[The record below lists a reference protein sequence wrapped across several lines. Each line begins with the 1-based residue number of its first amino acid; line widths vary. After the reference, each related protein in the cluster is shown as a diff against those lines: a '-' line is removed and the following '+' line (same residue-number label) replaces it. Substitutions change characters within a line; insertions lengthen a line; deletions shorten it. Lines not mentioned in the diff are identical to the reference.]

1 MQLDSRFQE
10 RIAVIV
16 TVVVGILSAIY
27 LGKMTAQG
35 QVGIISMIVLG
46 AAGIASLLHF
56 RERVWVIIPVL
67 WPFYGA
73 VLILPLPFALK
84 DIGVMVGFASII
96 VCIALK
102 IVRMR
107 PKFTYLDAFL
117 YLNALWLLVA
127 FIRNPV
133 GFFEADS
140 ERVGGRPYVSAVFAL
155 LAYWSLCRLTTP
167 VETMRRLPMYVLGGV
182 ALVFLV
188 NVLMILAP
196 AITPYAAAF
205 YSGLDLYFVDG
216 VSSTI
221 SGPSASESAIDAGT
235 VRIEVFR
242 DIGRYMVI
250 FLCAYFFPPSMLN
263 PLNWKR
269 WLFFTLAM
277 VGLLLSGFRGFIVY
291 AAAIFVIGTYFR
303 KGWISVLRSS
313 GGGALVV
320 LLIMLGHGT
329 LYQLPFAAQRAL
341 AVIPSALRPTEFE
354 ETAVLAGESST
365 DWRVEMW
372 IQALTTNRYISDKVM
387 GDGFGM
393 NRAQIAAYQR
403 AATHGAISNEDSQEH
418 MAISG
423 DFHSGPISTI
433 RVVGYV
439 GLCFAYMMMIAMALH
454 SIKLIRRA
462 KGTPLFE
469 PTLFFLMPVVFEPMW
484 FSFVFGAYSMWFP
497 FVAFSLGMMKV
508 LENSL
513 LSLEHPK
520 PVTAPVA
527 DYQEPVTRVLV

>member
-1 MQLDSRFQE
+1 MQLDPRFQE
-10 RIAVIV
+10 RIAVVV
-16 TVVVGILSAIY
+16 TVIVGILSAIY

-35 QVGIISMIVLG
+35 QTGTIAMVGFGAIAIS
-46 AAGIASLLHF
+46 SLLHF

-84 DIGVMVGFASII
+84 DIGVMVGFSAII

-107 PKFTYLDAFL
+107 PKFTYLDALL

-140 ERVGGRPYVSAVFAL
+140 ERVGGRPYVSAVFGV
-155 LAYWSLCRLTTP
+155 LAYWSLCRLTAPIT
-167 VETMRRLPMYVLGGV
+167 TMRRLPMYVLGGV
-182 ALVFLV
+182 ATVFLV
-188 NVLMILAP
+188 NALMILVPPIAP
-196 AITPYAAAF
+196 YTAAF
-205 YSGLDLYFVDG
+205 YSGFDLYFVDG
-216 VSSTI
+216 VSSTT
-221 SGPSASESAIDAGT
+221 SGPSAGESAIDAGT
-235 VRIEVFR
+235 VRIEILSG
-242 DIGRYMVI
+242 IGRYTVI
-250 FLCAYFFPPSMLN
+250 FLCAYFFPPTLVS
-263 PLNWKR
+263 PLKWKR
-269 WLFFTLAM
+269 SLFFGLAIL
-277 VGLLLSGFRGFIVY
+277 GLLLSGFRSFIAY
-291 AAAIFVIGTYFR
+291 AAAMFLLGSYFR
-303 KGWISVLRSS
+303 KGWVSVLRSS
-313 GGGALVV
+313 AVGALAA

-341 AVIPSALRPTEFE
+341 AVIPSALRPTELD

-403 AATHGAISNEDSQEH
+403 AATRGAISNEDSQEH

-454 SIKLIRRA
+454 SVRLIRRA

-508 LENSL
+508 IENSL
-513 LSLEHPK
+513 EASERTKHQPVPNVNIPATAASL
-520 PVTAPVA
+520 A
-527 DYQEPVTRVLV
+527 